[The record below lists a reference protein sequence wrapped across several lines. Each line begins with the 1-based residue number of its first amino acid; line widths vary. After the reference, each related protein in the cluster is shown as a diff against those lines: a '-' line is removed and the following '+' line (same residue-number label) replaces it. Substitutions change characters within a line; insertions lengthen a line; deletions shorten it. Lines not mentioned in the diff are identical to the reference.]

1 MVILHIHS
9 PLQAIIPFVT
19 VQQCELIAFAGS
31 SIIKACLFHLTCA
44 HIHINNV
51 RDIRKIGRSAESES
65 GNFLHTA
72 VTHINKGRTGSGIR
86 QPVTIAVMIDG
97 RQLSATFMVELCQS
111 KLIDLCAV
119 LILCKAKFERTR
131 VKILIDTSTVE
142 PVLADASVQV
152 EIKLLFAK
160 VIGIIIQH
168 AIEILSLVQS
178 QFGKRVHSITDV
190 SGSNGSFGYFK
201 QSGMSQATVS
211 TPVRVYIM
219 GI

>member
-1 MVILHIHS
+1 MQQMFQKCCETTLTFAS
-9 PLQAIIPFVT
+9 EKLLKTFNAMNKNQRMNRMGALLIIW
-19 VQQCELIAFAGS
+19 AA
-31 SIIKACLFHLTCA
+31 ACLNSHA
-44 HIHINNV
+44 QQDSVKVVSNSKEEGNRNV
-51 RDIRKIGRSAESES
+51 MLNAASAN
-65 GNFLHTA
+65 G
-72 VTHINKGRTGSGIR
+72 
-86 QPVTIAVMIDG
+86 P
-97 RQLSATFMVELCQS
+97 QLSATFMVELCQS

-219 GI
+219 GICFI